1 MNDVQTLEL
10 TMKPDRNA
18 KREDLQERLVA
29 AAEARIGMTGLTG
42 LRARDVTAD
51 AGCAVGA
58 LYTAFKD
65 LDDLIVH
72 VNSRTLARLGGSL
85 DGQLLG
91 ADDPRSRFQALAR
104 AYFFFARDNQALWQ
118 ALFEHRMVAG
128 NDVPDWHRAEQA
140 VLIQQLV
147 EPLSILRPTLA
158 MPELLA
164 RARTLF
170 SAVHGIVAI
179 SLEKRFVGLAPSHLE
194 SELRQFVDVLVTGI
208 ENTPQA

>member
-1 MNDVQTLEL
+1 MKSVRDV
-10 TMKPDRNA
+10 R
-18 KREDLQERLVA
+18 REDLRERLVA
-29 AAEARIGMTGLTG
+29 AAEARIEAAGLAA

-72 VNSRTLARLGGSL
+72 VNSRTLSRLGASL
-85 DGQLLG
+85 DRQLT
-91 ADDPRSRFQALAR
+91 DKETPRARFQSLAR
-104 AYFFFARDNQALWQ
+104 AYFVFARDNQALWR
-118 ALFEHRMVAG
+118 ALFEHRMAPG

-140 VLIQQLV
+140 VLIQHLV
-147 EPLSILRPTLA
+147 EPLAILRPTLA
-158 MPELLA
+158 LPQLLA

-179 SLEKRFVGLAPSHLE
+179 SLEDRFVGLAPSDLE
-194 SELRQFVDVLVTGI
+194 GELRLFVDAIVTGI
-208 ENTPQA
+208 EDSPQA